1 MSRRSA
7 VREGR
12 SVVTALME
20 ARLPA
25 FAAILSLLSLLSLS
39 VGAVAAEREPPP
51 PPLAV
56 HGREGTRFAE
66 PGMIAPDFTVL
77 DVEGHPFRLSE
88 EVSRKPVLLLFW
100 SVFCDPCRPEMA
112 TLQKAHDRYAG
123 RDLTVVAVAV
133 DGEPLR
139 NTIGGFARQEG
150 YTFKVL
156 VDELDAM
163 EGWKV
168 ADAYGVAVTPTLLLL
183 EKGGK
188 VLLRKGGKTREDE
201 LEKAVSSLL
210 KK

>member
-1 MSRRSA
+1 LSRRFA

-12 SVVTALME
+12 SVVPALIE
-20 ARLPA
+20 ARLLA
-25 FAAILSLLSLLSLS
+25 FAAILSLLSLS
-39 VGAVAAEREPPP
+39 VGAVAAERETPP

-56 HGREGTRFAE
+56 HGGEGTRFVE

-100 SVFCDPCRPEMA
+100 SVFCDPCRAEMA
-112 TLQKAHDRYAG
+112 TLQKTHEKYAG

-133 DGEPLR
+133 DGKPLR

-163 EGWKV
+163 ERWKV
-168 ADAYGVAVTPTLLLL
+168 ADVYGVAVTPTLLLL

-188 VLLRKGGKTREDE
+188 VLLRKGGKIREDE
-201 LEKAVSSLL
+201 LENAVSSLL

>member
-1 MSRRSA
+1 MSLRSG

-12 SVVTALME
+12 IDVPALMG
-20 ARLPA
+20 ARLLA
-25 FAAILSLLSLLSLS
+25 FATVLSLLPLA
-39 VGAVAAEREPPP
+39 VGVAAEREA

-56 HGREGTRFAE
+56 RGGEGTRVAE

-88 EVSRKPVLLLFW
+88 EASRKPVLLLFW
-100 SVFCDPCRPEMA
+100 SIFCDPCRAELA
-112 TLQKAHDRYAG
+112 TLQKAHDKYAG

-133 DGEPLR
+133 DGGPLR
-139 NTIGGFARQEG
+139 NTVGGFARQEG

-156 VDELDAM
+156 VDELDAK
-163 EGWKV
+163 EVWKV
-168 ADAYGVAVTPTLLLL
+168 ADAYGVAVLPTLLLL

-188 VLLRKGGKTREDE
+188 VLLRKGGKVRDDE
-201 LEKAVSSLL
+201 LEKAVSSLP

>member
-1 MSRRSA
+1 L
-7 VREGR
+7 GR
-12 SVVTALME
+12 KSVVPALME
-20 ARLPA
+20 SRRLV
-25 FAAILSLLSLLSLS
+25 FAAILSLLSLS
-39 VGAVAAEREPPP
+39 VGAVAAERETPP

-56 HGREGTRFAE
+56 HGGEGARFAE
-66 PGMIAPDFTVL
+66 QGMIAPDFTVL

-100 SVFCDPCRPEMA
+100 SVFCDLCRTEMA
-112 TLQKAHDRYAG
+112 ILQKAQDKYAG

-156 VDELDAM
+156 VDELDSM
-163 EGWKV
+163 EMWKV
-168 ADAYGVAVTPTLLLL
+168 ADAYGVAATPTLLLL

-188 VLLRKGGKTREDE
+188 VLLRKGGKIREDE

>member
-1 MSRRSA
+1 LSLRSG

-12 SVVTALME
+12 IDVPALMG
-20 ARLPA
+20 ARLLA
-25 FAAILSLLSLLSLS
+25 FATVLSLLPLA
-39 VGAVAAEREPPP
+39 VGVAAEREA

-56 HGREGTRFAE
+56 RGGEGTRVAE

-88 EVSRKPVLLLFW
+88 EASRKPVLLLFW
-100 SVFCDPCRPEMA
+100 SVFCDPCRAELA
-112 TLQKAHDRYAG
+112 TLQKAHDKYAG

-133 DGEPLR
+133 DGGPLR
-139 NTIGGFARQEG
+139 NTVGGFARQEG

-156 VDELDAM
+156 VDELDAK
-163 EGWKV
+163 EVWKV
-168 ADAYGVAVTPTLLLL
+168 ADAYGVAVLPTLLLL

-188 VLLRKGGKTREDE
+188 VLLRKGGKVRDDE
-201 LEKAVSSLL
+201 LEKAVSSLP

>member
-1 MSRRSA
+1 MP
-7 VREGR
+7 
-12 SVVTALME
+12 ALMG
-20 ARLPA
+20 ARLLA
-25 FAAILSLLSLLSLS
+25 FLTLLSLLPLS
-39 VGAVAAEREPPP
+39 AGVAAEREAPPP
-51 PPLAV
+51 PPAIR
-56 HGREGTRFAE
+56 GGGTRVAE
-66 PGMIAPDFTVL
+66 PGVIAPDFTVL

-100 SVFCDPCRPEMA
+100 SVFCDPCRAELA
-112 TLQKAHDRYAG
+112 TLQKAHDKYAG

-133 DGEPLR
+133 DGGALR
-139 NTIGGFARQEG
+139 NTVGGVARQEG

-163 EGWKV
+163 EAWKV
-168 ADAYGVAVTPTLLLL
+168 ADAYGVAVIPTLLLL

-188 VLLRKGGKTREDE
+188 VLFRKSGKVRDDE

>member
-1 MSRRSA
+1 
-7 VREGR
+7 VP
-12 SVVTALME
+12 ALMGG
-20 ARLPA
+20 RLPV
-25 FAAILSLLSLLSLS
+25 FAAILALLMIS
-39 VGAVAAEREPPP
+39 VGAAAAEVEKPSPS
-51 PPLAV
+51 PLA
-56 HGREGTRFAE
+56 HGGEGTRFAE
-66 PGMIAPDFTVL
+66 PGMIAPDFSVF

-100 SVFCDPCRPEMA
+100 SIFCDPCRAEMA
-112 TLQKAHDRYAG
+112 NLQKAQERYAG

-139 NTIGGFARQEG
+139 NIIGGFARQEG
-150 YTFKVL
+150 YTIKVL

-163 EGWKV
+163 GTWKA

-183 EKGGK
+183 GKGGT
-188 VLLRKGGKTREDE
+188 VLLRKGGKIREDE

>member
-12 SVVTALME
+12 TVVPALME
-20 ARLPA
+20 ARLLA
-25 FAAILSLLSLLSLS
+25 FAAILSLLSLS
-39 VGAVAAEREPPP
+39 VGAVAAERESPP
-51 PPLAV
+51 PPLTV
-56 HGREGTRFAE
+56 HGGEGTRFAE

-100 SVFCDPCRPEMA
+100 SVFCDLCRAEMA
-112 TLQKAHDRYAG
+112 TLQKAHDKYAG
-123 RDLTVVAVAV
+123 RDLTVAAVAV

-163 EGWKV
+163 ERWKV

-188 VLLRKGGKTREDE
+188 VLLRKGGKIQEDE

>member
-1 MSRRSA
+1 LISRSSGG
-7 VREGR
+7 GR
-12 SVVTALME
+12 MSVVPALMG
-20 ARLPA
+20 ACLPA
-25 FAAILSLLSLLSLS
+25 FGAILALLAVS
-39 VGAVAAEREPPP
+39 VGAVAAEVEKPPASP
-51 PPLAV
+51 AV
-56 HGREGTRFAE
+56 QWEEGARFTE
-66 PGMIAPDFTVL
+66 PGMNAPDFTAL

-100 SVFCDPCRPEMA
+100 SVFCDLCRAEMA
-112 TLQKAHDRYAG
+112 TLQKAQDRFEG
-123 RDLTVVAVAV
+123 RELTVVAVAV

-139 NTIGGFARQEG
+139 SIVGGFARQEG

-163 EGWKV
+163 GVWKV

-183 EKGGK
+183 GKGGT
-188 VLLRKGGKTREDE
+188 VVLRKGGKIREDE

>member
-1 MSRRSA
+1 MSLRSA

-12 SVVTALME
+12 IVVCAPMG
-20 ARLPA
+20 ARLLA
-25 FAAILSLLSLLSLS
+25 LATILSLLPLSI
-39 VGAVAAEREPPP
+39 GVAAEHEATQ
-51 PPLAV
+51 PPLAI
-56 HGREGTRFAE
+56 HGGEGPRAAD

-88 EVSRKPVLLLFW
+88 EVARKPVLLLFW
-100 SVFCDPCRPEMA
+100 SVFCDPCRAEMA
-112 TLQKAHDRYAG
+112 ILQKAHDKNAG

-139 NTIGGFARQEG
+139 NTVGGFARQEG
-150 YTFKVL
+150 YTFRVL

-163 EGWKV
+163 EVWKV
-168 ADAYGVAVTPTLLLL
+168 ADAYGVAATPTLLLL

-188 VLLRKGGKTREDE
+188 VSFRKVGKIREDE
-201 LEKAVSSLL
+201 IEKAVSSLP

>member
-1 MSRRSA
+1 LSCRFPL
-7 VREGR
+7 REGR
-12 SVVTALME
+12 SVVSALAG

-25 FAAILSLLSLLSLS
+25 FAAILVLLAFS
-39 VGAVAAEREPPP
+39 VGAVAAEVEKS
-51 PPLAV
+51 PLSPVAQWE
-56 HGREGTRFAE
+56 EGTRLAE

-100 SVFCDPCRPEMA
+100 SVFCDPCRAEMA
-112 TLQKAHDRYAG
+112 TLQKTQDRYEG

-139 NTIGGFARQEG
+139 NIIGGFARQEG
-150 YTFKVL
+150 YTFQVL
-156 VDELDAM
+156 VDELDTM
-163 EGWKV
+163 GMWKV

-183 EKGGK
+183 GKGGT
-188 VLLRKGGKTREDE
+188 VLLRKGGKIRGDE

>member
-1 MSRRSA
+1 LSWRSA

-12 SVVTALME
+12 SVVPALMG
-20 ARLPA
+20 ARLPVI
-25 FAAILSLLSLLSLS
+25 AAILALLAVS
-39 VGAVAAEREPPP
+39 VGAVAAEAEKPPP
-51 PPLAV
+51 ST
-56 HGREGTRFAE
+56 GIQGGEGTRFAE

-88 EVSRKPVLLLFW
+88 EISRKPVLLLFW
-100 SVFCDPCRPEMA
+100 SVFCDPCRAEMA
-112 TLQKAHDRYAG
+112 NLQKAQDRYAG

-133 DGEPLR
+133 DGAPLR
-139 NTIGGFARQEG
+139 NVIGGFARQEG

-163 EGWKV
+163 GMWKV

-183 EKGGK
+183 GKGGT
-188 VLLRKGGKTREDE
+188 VSLRKGGKVGQDE
-201 LEKAVSSLL
+201 LEKAVSSLM

>member
-1 MSRRSA
+1 MP
-7 VREGR
+7 
-12 SVVTALME
+12 ALME
-20 ARLPA
+20 ARLLA
-25 FAAILSLLSLLSLS
+25 FAAILSLLSLS
-39 VGAVAAEREPPP
+39 VGAVAAERETPP

-56 HGREGTRFAE
+56 LGEEGTRFAE

-100 SVFCDPCRPEMA
+100 SVFCDLCRAEMA
-112 TLQKAHDRYAG
+112 TLQKAHDKYAG

-156 VDELDAM
+156 VDELNSM
-163 EGWKV
+163 EMWKV

-188 VLLRKGGKTREDE
+188 VLLRKGGKIREDE